1 MDINEAAIFVIAGG
15 VSGWLA
21 GLIMKGGGFGLAKN
35 LVVGIL
41 GAFLGGWLFG
51 LLNVTVGGKWMGP
64 LVASTVGAVVFLKI
78 VAMVKKR

>member
-64 LVASTVGAVVFLKI
+64 IVTSTVGAVILLKI
-78 VAMVKKR
+78 VSMIKKA

>member
-64 LVASTVGAVVFLKI
+64 MVTSTVGAVILLKI
-78 VAMVKKR
+78 VAMVKKG